1 MADAKKYPI
10 CVIVIARNEAENL
23 KKSLASVADWVADI
37 VVVINDCT
45 DNTGEVARGFGARV
59 FEHSWQGYRDQ
70 KNFALNLAEQSWV
83 LNLDADEVVSA
94 QLRQSIT
101 TFMESDDPAVTG
113 AVFSRRTWFM
123 GRWIKHGDWYPDRKL
138 RLFRKGSG
146 RFVGKAVHEN
156 IEIEGQTAN
165 LGGDLLHYSFPSIR
179 HYHQK
184 QLIYAKEVYRQQ
196 LRESKTW
203 SGPQAVIRPLWR
215 FLRAYFL
222 RLGFLDGFA
231 GFYIDGG
238 GHQQH
243 VTDVLQ
249 FYKEQAHGEKV
260 RWWLDA
266 AL

>member
-1 MADAKKYPI
+1 MTHPDKYPV

-23 KKSLASVADWVADI
+23 KKSLASVADWASDI

-59 FEHSWQGYRDQ
+59 YEHPWQGYREQ
-70 KNFALNLAEQSWV
+70 KNFALSCADQPWV

-94 QLRQSIT
+94 QLRRSIT
-101 TFMESDDPAVTG
+101 AFLERDDPAVAG
-113 AVFSRRTWFM
+113 AVFARKTWFM
-123 GRWIKHGDWYPDRKL
+123 GRWIRHGDWYPDRKL

-146 RFVGKAVHEN
+146 RFVAKAVHEN

-165 LGGDLLHYSFPSIR
+165 LHGDLLHYSFPSIR

-184 QLIYAKEVYRQQ
+184 QLIYAEEFFRQQ
-196 LRESKTW
+196 LREDKKW

-215 FLRAYFL
+215 FFRAFFL

-231 GFYIDGG
+231 GFYIAFATAYFTLLRYSQLY
-238 GHQQH
+238 GHDQ
-243 VTDVLQ
+243 
-249 FYKEQAHGEKV
+249 EKIPEEN
-260 RWWLDA
+260 
-266 AL
+266 